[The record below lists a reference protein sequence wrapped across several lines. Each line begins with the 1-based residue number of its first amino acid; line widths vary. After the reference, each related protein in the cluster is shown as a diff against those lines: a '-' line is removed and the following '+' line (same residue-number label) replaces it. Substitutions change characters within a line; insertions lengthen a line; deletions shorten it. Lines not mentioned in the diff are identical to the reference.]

1 MFKSSVSVDWKSP
14 ANVAELTILPFNL
27 ISLGS

>member
-1 MFKSSVSVDWKSP
+1 MYKSSGSVDWKSP
-14 ANVAELTILPFNL
+14 ANVVELTILPFNS